1 MAKTHF
7 IQRYKILKKK
17 QIKCILC
24 EEGDEKELKQRGELT
39 EADVDALFK
48 GAEDMDYSVDHQDDN
63 SDDDDDDDDETVEW
77 EEILIKEEP
86 KPKVA
91 GATMRFG

>member
-1 MAKTHF
+1 M
-7 IQRYKILKKK
+7 YP
-17 QIKCILC
+17 C
-24 EEGDEKELKQRGELT
+24 EEGDEEELRQRGELT
-39 EADVDALFK
+39 EEDVDEMFK
-48 GAEDMDYSVDHQDDN
+48 GAEDMDYSVDHQDDD
-63 SDDDDDDDDETVEW
+63 SDEDDEDETVEW

>member
-1 MAKTHF
+1 MAKTYF
-7 IQRYKILKKK
+7 IQRYKIIKKK
-17 QIKCILC
+17 QIKCTLC
-24 EEGDEKELKQRGELT
+24 EEEDEEELRQRGELT
-39 EADVDALFK
+39 EKDVEDMFI
-48 GAEDMDYSVDHQDDN
+48 GAEDKDYSVDHRDDD
-63 SDDDDDDDDETVEW
+63 SDDDDEDDDQSVEW

>member
-1 MAKTHF
+1 MF
-7 IQRYKILKKK
+7 N
-17 QIKCILC
+17 
-24 EEGDEKELKQRGELT
+24 
-39 EADVDALFK
+39 
-48 GAEDMDYSVDHQDDN
+48 GAEDKDYSVDHQDDE
-63 SDDDDDDDDETVEW
+63 DDDETVEW

>member
-1 MAKTHF
+1 M
-7 IQRYKILKKK
+7 
-17 QIKCILC
+17 
-24 EEGDEKELKQRGELT
+24 
-39 EADVDALFK
+39 DALFK
-48 GAEDMDYSVDHQDDN
+48 GAEDKDYSVDHRDDDSDDN
-63 SDDDDDDDDETVEW
+63 DEDDDETVEW